1 MPNNSGRMKK
11 RVRVT
16 VKLVLTTY
24 AGTPDSKIEDD
35 IVKRFSRTSDV
46 YARVIQ
52 TDPVSIAKEAKP

>member
-16 VKLVLTTY
+16 VKLVLTTH
-24 AGTPDSKIEDD
+24 AGTPDSKIEED

-52 TDPVSIAKEAKP
+52 TDPVSISKEAKP